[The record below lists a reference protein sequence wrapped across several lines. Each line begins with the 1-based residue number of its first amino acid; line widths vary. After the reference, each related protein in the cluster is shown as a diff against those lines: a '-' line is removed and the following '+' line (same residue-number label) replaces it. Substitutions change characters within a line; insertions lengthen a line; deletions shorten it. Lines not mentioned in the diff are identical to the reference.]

1 MFYGLHLVSPK
12 VSSAYGFD
20 IFYDNNNLVK
30 LICVSRFDVVWIFLI
45 CQIKEKLIQLDVSFT
60 WRYLSL
66 ILYNQVFI
74 GFNLKSQKWSLSK
87 KKFYFIA
94 ELCIFEKYLIRKSFI
109 INFSIIT
116 ILNYFWKWEAS
127 FLINLIKWISYVLFI

>member
-87 KKFYFIA
+87 KNFIS
-94 ELCIFEKYLIRKSFI
+94 L
-109 INFSIIT
+109 
-116 ILNYFWKWEAS
+116 LNYAYLKNTSSE
-127 FLINLIKWISYVLFI
+127 NLSS

>member
-87 KKFYFIA
+87 KIFIS
-94 ELCIFEKYLIRKSFI
+94 L
-109 INFSIIT
+109 
-116 ILNYFWKWEAS
+116 LNYAYLKNTSSE
-127 FLINLIKWISYVLFI
+127 NLSS